1 MLEKLA
7 LRTGSK
13 KTTMSVHIISS
24 PCILSAQLNW
34 KLQSCTI
41 STIRTID
48 LLPHCVWLYKSWLS
62 YVLTM
67 HLLLH
72 NKSIKR
78 LLYTKCLKAYDKKE
92 KISLLFSIV
101 LICCLLEEVQ
111 IATSLQFLSKERGS
125 PSPLCALL
133 VICSKQKFDRGNT
146 CITQK
151 TWVPWSHT

>member
-13 KTTMSVHIISS
+13 KTTMSVHIIPS

-41 STIRTID
+41 VQYVQLIYYHTVCDYTNHD
-48 LLPHCVWLYKSWLS
+48 CHMYWLCICCYI
-62 YVLTM
+62 
-67 HLLLH
+67 
-72 NKSIKR
+72 IKAC
-78 LLYTKCLKAYDKKE
+78 LLYTKCLKAYDRKE

-101 LICCLLEEVQ
+101 LICCLLEEAQ

-133 VICSKQKFDRGNT
+133 VLFLDMQQTK
-146 CITQK
+146 
-151 TWVPWSHT
+151 VWSR